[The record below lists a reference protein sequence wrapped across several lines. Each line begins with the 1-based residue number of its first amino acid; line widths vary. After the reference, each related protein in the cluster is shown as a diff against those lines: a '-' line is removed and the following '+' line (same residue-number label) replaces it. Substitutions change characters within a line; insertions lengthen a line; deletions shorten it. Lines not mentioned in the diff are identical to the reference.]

1 MKKFKMIVL
10 FSCITG
16 LVSAQYITPGT
27 GVNWNLQELVIN
39 SGGVISFNGS
49 VYDISGNVTI
59 SANDL
64 ISIDEPA
71 YFRVFENVLITVNG
85 ILTITTQDP
94 PVVFASFDQQSYFAG
109 FKFQNSSG
117 SNLSSVQFFKA
128 GGIKLISSQV
138 EFYNCLFEEFNQ
150 SNCTGTIDLSQSS
163 PLITFC
169 GFLENAGPAVLSAA
183 NGASS
188 PQIFNC
194 LMQGNVT
201 SNTNMPQINLGTSGA
216 DSVRIIGNQIIGN
229 RDLIVVGGIA
239 VTTLAGGN
247 LKCRIED
254 NLIKDNR
261 YGITQ
266 YGNNIGSLIRSNTIS
281 DNNTQG
287 LPNLGGS
294 GINFFGNATNSSFVS
309 ANTITGN
316 LWGITIQSN
325 AQPNFGQLTIA
336 EQSPGMN
343 QIFDNQNSGTVYDFY
358 NNTPNAI
365 WAQNNYWGTMDS
377 DSVEMQ
383 IFHQPDDPTLGVVN
397 YLPLYDPTVNIVD
410 FQLDNAKRL
419 TFSIYP
425 NPTSAR
431 IFISGE
437 NVDEI
442 YTLSLF
448 DGANRLI
455 RKSPIHGDLNLLDLS
470 GIISGNYFLL
480 ITSPTGTYSQKLVIS
495 R

>member
-1 MKKFKMIVL
+1 MFL
-10 FSCITG
+10 WITG
-16 LVSAQYITPGT
+16 LASAQYITPGT
-27 GVNWNLQELVIN
+27 GVNWNLQEFVNN

-49 VYDISGNVTI
+49 VYDISGNITI

-71 YFRVFENVLITVNG
+71 YFRVFANVLITVNG
-85 ILTITTQDP
+85 TLTISSQEP
-94 PVVFASFDQQSYFAG
+94 PVVFASFDEPSYFAG

-117 SNLSSVQFFKA
+117 SNLSSVHFFKA

-138 EFYNCLFEEFNQ
+138 DFYNCLFEEFNQ

-163 PLITFC
+163 PIITSC
-169 GFLENAGPAVLSAA
+169 LFLKNAGPAVLSAA

-188 PQIFNC
+188 PQIANC
-194 LMQGNVT
+194 LIQGNVT

-229 RDLIVVGGIA
+229 RDLIMVGGIA

-294 GINFFGNATNSSFVS
+294 GINFFGNASNSSFVS

-316 LWGITIQSN
+316 LWGITIQNS

-358 NNTPNAI
+358 NNTPNPI

-377 DSVEMQ
+377 DSVEMH
-383 IFHQPDDPTLGVVN
+383 ILHQPDDPTLGVVH

-410 FQLDNAKRL
+410 FQLNNTKIL
-419 TFSIYP
+419 TFTIYP
-425 NPTSAR
+425 NPAA
-431 IFISGE
+431 
-437 NVDEI
+437 D
-442 YTLSLF
+442 
-448 DGANRLI
+448 RLV
-455 RKSPIHGDLNLLDLS
+455 
-470 GIISGNYFLL
+470 ISGNFRDEKVAFSIFDSNYRLIQSSTLSSVTNELDVSGLISGQYLL
-480 ITSPTGTYSQKLVIS
+480 VITSSQGQYSQKLIVGY
-495 R
+495 